1 MFLNPIG
8 WNTSKD
14 LRVLFLFLE
23 IVKVCLIFVLSKT
36 FSLMTKAQVKMMIEM
51 SDPDF
56 VYTMLLDQEL
66 DDLADWVADEY
77 F

>member
-1 MFLNPIG
+1 MYLNPIG

-14 LRVLFLFLE
+14 LRVLFCFWKFKNFALY
-23 IVKVCLIFVLSKT
+23 LSYKS

>member
-1 MFLNPIG
+1 MYLNPIG
-8 WNTSKD
+8 WNTLKD
-14 LRVLFLFLE
+14 LRVLFSFLE

>member
-1 MFLNPIG
+1 
-8 WNTSKD
+8 
-14 LRVLFLFLE
+14 
-23 IVKVCLIFVLSKT
+23 
-36 FSLMTKAQVKMMIEM
+36 MTKAQIKMMIEM